1 MSKVRDLRKNSV
13 GASSSFICTLMRECH
28 APQYRKRSV
37 QSIVLALITMLTV
50 VVGTRTCGATV
61 PRSCD
66 RLASIALPHAT
77 ITLAQLVAPA
87 APAQLKTEAV
97 GSSDALAKE
106 FPNLPAF
113 CRVVAILKPSK
124 DSDIRIE
131 VWLPAKGWNG
141 KFEAVGNGGF
151 AGTIPYQEIA
161 DAVAAGYAGAGTDTG
176 HTENNGDFALGHEQK
191 LIDFGYRAIH
201 QMTTA
206 SKAIIKAYYG
216 TFSKLAYFNGCSTG
230 GRQALV
236 EAQKFPDDFNGIVAG
251 AASWNQLRLHAARIA
266 LNVTVNK
273 DPRSVI
279 PPGKYPMIHAAVLEA
294 CDTLD
299 GVKDGVITD
308 PARCHFDYGALL
320 CHGKDA
326 AGCLTKGQV
335 ESARAM
341 TTPIVD
347 PSTSTVLYP
356 GHFWP
361 GSELG
366 WGYIGGPKPSSEAV
380 SAMKNI
386 VIGDRSWDYHTMHI
400 SADVARA
407 TRLDQGAMNSGDP
420 NLTSFFG
427 HGGKLLMYH
436 GWSDPII
443 TPQNSIFY
451 YDEVMK
457 SVGKVRAANSIKLF
471 MVPGMNHCDS
481 GPGTDT
487 FDKVAAI
494 DQWVQSG
501 RRPNAIVASHSTNG
515 KPDRTRPLCPYPQVA
530 VYKGV
535 GNTDE
540 AAAFVCKVR

>member
-1 MSKVRDLRKNSV
+1 MLIIRALRKHTL
-13 GASSSFICTLMRECH
+13 GGSSSFIDTMMRECS
-28 APQYRKRSV
+28 APRYRKRLIPALV
-37 QSIVLALITMLTV
+37 VALITMLTFV
-50 VVGTRTCGATV
+50 IGAKSCGATV
-61 PRSCD
+61 PRSCESM
-66 RLASIALPHAT
+66 ASIALPNAT
-77 ITLAQLVAPA
+77 ITLAQLLTPSAPTQPKTKA
-87 APAQLKTEAV
+87 A
-97 GSSDALAKE
+97 GSSDALANE

-113 CRVVAILKPSK
+113 CRIVAILKPSK
-124 DSDIRIE
+124 DSDIGIE
-131 VWLPAKGWNG
+131 VWLPARGWNG
-141 KFEAVGNGGF
+141 KLEAVGNGGF
-151 AGTIPYQEIA
+151 AGTIPYQALA

-176 HTENNGDFALGHEQK
+176 HTGNNGNFALGHGQK

-201 QMTTA
+201 QMTIA

-216 TFSKLAYFNGCSTG
+216 TPSKLAYFNGCSTG

-266 LNVTVNK
+266 LNLTVNK
-273 DPRSVI
+273 DQDSVI
-279 PPGKYPMIHAAVLEA
+279 PPDKYPMIHAAVVEA
-294 CDTLD
+294 CDALD

-308 PARCHFDYGALL
+308 PARCHFDYGDLL

-326 AGCLTKGQV
+326 AGCLTEGQV

-341 TTPIVD
+341 TTPILD
-347 PSTSTVLYP
+347 PSTSTVLYQ

-366 WGYIGGPKPSSEAV
+366 WGYIGGPEPSSEGD

-407 TRLDQGAMNSGDP
+407 TRLDKGAMNSGDP
-420 NLTSFFG
+420 NLASFFR

-451 YDEVMK
+451 YTDVMK
-457 SVGKVRAANSIKLF
+457 SVGEANAANSIALF
-471 MVPGMNHCDS
+471 MVPGMNHCDG

-487 FDKVAAI
+487 FDKMAAI

-501 RRPNAIVASHSTNG
+501 RKPNAIIASHRTLG
-515 KPDRTRPLCPYPQVA
+515 RVDRTRPLCQYPEVA
-530 VYKGV
+530 VYKGA

-540 AAAFVCKVR
+540 AANFVCKVQ